1 MANLT
6 VSLVKSASGRYPI
19 AIFNVFLDGQPI
31 GALSAQNPQLVLDKL
46 TEGAHTLQ
54 VRTGM
59 FSGKSKNTIIQVTN
73 TQNSHVQI
81 RKNVILNMA
90 FPLVFIAVYFAL
102 RVCAQ
107 LPLGYAAVAA
117 LALLLAGFAII
128 PTIQINIANSP
139 SGNTE

>member
-6 VSLVKSASGRYPI
+6 VSLVKSASGRYPM

-31 GALSAQNPQLVLDKL
+31 GALSAQNPQLVLDEL
-46 TEGAHTLQ
+46 TEGKHMLQ

-59 FSGKSKNTIIQVTN
+59 FSSKSKNTIIQVTN
-73 TQNSHVQI
+73 TQSSHIQI

-102 RVCAQ
+102 RVYAQ

-128 PTIQINIANSP
+128 PTIQVNITPP
-139 SGNTE
+139 SSGGIE